1 MPDLWTIIKT
11 PGEMPGKHIKK
22 YNKLA
27 MDGVQEEVDFPVF
40 LYTGYLCANI
50 ETVENCMSE
59 AEFFDKLPE
68 NHATV
73 IGTVMKLRYGE
84 SKKKP
89 DLNGA
94 S

>member
-1 MPDLWTIIKT
+1 M
-11 PGEMPGKHIKK
+11 
-22 YNKLA
+22 LA
-27 MDGVQEEVDFPVF
+27 MAGVQVEVDFPVF

-50 ETVENCMSE
+50 ENVEDCMSE
-59 AEFFDKLPE
+59 EEFFDRLPE
-68 NHATV
+68 NHAAV

-89 DLNGA
+89 DSNGA